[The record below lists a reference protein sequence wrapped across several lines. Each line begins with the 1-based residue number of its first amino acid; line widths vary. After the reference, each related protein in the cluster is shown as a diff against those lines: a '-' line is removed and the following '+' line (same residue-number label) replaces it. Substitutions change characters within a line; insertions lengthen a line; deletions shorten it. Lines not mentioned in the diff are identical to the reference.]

1 MTQQNLVSGRNH
13 LTCAFHTSGH
23 ILGLSTRLSPSL
35 TISHPHIK
43 FRAAIPQ
50 AQLTHLI
57 FLFFLMWPL
66 LELSS
71 RLSSRFHISE
81 GLTPVSTSLS
91 HIYLTNIHSIHNMF
105 NFTFQQSFSLPNTST
120 SHFNHH
126 IMLNSQTNN
135 SHHVYSQFI
144 PHRKFMPSHI

>member
-1 MTQQNLVSGRNH
+1 MVFELIQLMTQKNLVSGRNH
-13 LTCAFHTSGH
+13 LTCAFHTSGY

-50 AQLTHLI
+50 AQLTHLT
-57 FLFFLMWPL
+57 FLLFFMWPL

-81 GLTPVSTSLS
+81 GYPPGSALLS
-91 HIYLTNIHSIHNMF
+91 HIFLTIWDYPHTEIPDQSSFKYQFTFHNF
-105 NFTFQQSFSLPNTST
+105 IIYFTFQHKFTCQCSYLTS
-120 SHFNHH
+120 
-126 IMLNSQTNN
+126 
-135 SHHVYSQFI
+135 
-144 PHRKFMPSHI
+144 